1 MPSQLYF
8 HKTAN
13 TKTTNPDGK
22 QRRGDCLCLGRGRAQ
37 SQTQETVTR
46 TLTVTQSLTR
56 FPISDRRVRERGR
69 HGCHLKGNTGNQRT
83 QMKRALASP
92 GGPPGQGPGEDRK
105 PAVLTPPKTR
115 KSRGQATRH
124 WCSSG
129 LQRSRVHG
137 QTPTNLPICI
147 VSRPHC
153 ARGSLYYYNYPD
165 GVASQSRF
173 LAKSTFN
180 VITAC

>member
-8 HKTAN
+8 HKRAN
-13 TKTTNPDGK
+13 SKSKNPDGK
-22 QRRGDCLCLGRGRAQ
+22 RRCGDCLCLGRGRAQ
-37 SQTQETVTR
+37 SQKRHRRLSQGHS
-46 TLTVTQSLTR
+46 VTQSLTR

-83 QMKRALASP
+83 RMKRALASP
-92 GGPPGQGPGEDRK
+92 GGSPGHGHGEDRK
-105 PAVLTPPKTR
+105 PAVLMPPETQ

-129 LQRSRVHG
+129 LQRYRVHG

-147 VSRPHC
+147 LSRSHY

-165 GVASQSRF
+165 GAVSQ
-173 LAKSTFN
+173 
-180 VITAC
+180 